1 MHTWY
6 DKAVFG
12 TLEFIEDIV
21 RPINK
26 FAYKHRER
34 KVSIRIDNYDV
45 WNADHTLALII
56 APTLKKLKEQNHGY
70 GMVDDEDVPEELR
83 RKPKTDTDDLSD
95 EDNVS
100 EARWNHIMDEMIF
113 AFECHAND
121 DDDYQFSHNFDQLEM
136 KMDDN
141 KITFN
146 HQKDPN
152 KPAYWVD
159 YDARKLH
166 NERKAN
172 GRRLFA
178 KYYESLWD

>member
-1 MHTWY
+1 M
-6 DKAVFG
+6 KVNIGPFKRGA
-12 TLEFIEDIV
+12 
-21 RPINK
+21 
-26 FAYKHRER
+26 ER
-34 KVSIRIDNYDV
+34 KISVRIDNYDV

-56 APTLKKLKEQNHGY
+56 TPTLKKLKEQNHGC

-83 RKPKTDTDDLSD
+83 RKPKTDTEDLSD
-95 EDNVS
+95 QDNVS
-100 EARWNHIMDEMIF
+100 EARWNYIMDEMIF
-113 AFECHAND
+113 AFECHAD
-121 DDDYQFSHNFDQLEM
+121 GDDDYKFTYNSDQLEM
-136 KMDDN
+136 KMEDG

-159 YDARKLH
+159 NDARKLH
-166 NERKAN
+166 SERKAN